1 MGLEQ
6 IKYNQIL
13 KKGKIQ
19 PSEKEELEKAL
30 DLGGGDKATW
40 FIEKGYTWPSG
51 NQNIIKSSK
60 SVISKIIDG
69 FDGNKTAESTS
80 GKISATYKIG
90 RQKVKFM
97 ETGGAAATKA
107 VSDSLMTKIQ
117 ELGSA
122 KVFEYAIKLNSR
134 KYSSLDN
141 MKADKDLMDE
151 LTEIWVR
158 ESNGKLTEVDE
169 EWLVSFHKQQHALID
184 KISTPKF
191 TEFNREGGF
200 MEYVTDIVKKFG
212 ISSKDNWDPAD
223 VWLIEDEDK
232 ARTLI
237 DKVLSRGSGKAT
249 MSRLSEFNAIMRILF
264 NTRKVFGIS
273 LKKVAKGQPARIEFV
288 NHSQKFLKSLDSIHM
303 SYSYS
308 KCGLGTKKDK
318 GGNTVISSQDTRF
331 VVVSGAGAK
340 YDFQIKANDSTKF
353 SGLKYE
359 PTASG
364 ASAARLGKATIE
376 LVIDQMKGY
385 GLSFDKSKDAYA
397 KTPED
402 FLDQESDI
410 KQMIKNLKNA
420 GVDIG
425 VKDEKEAFDNLLF
438 SMNTQPHVA
447 NSKLQQITWLDQVL
461 SLGKDERD
469 EFATD
474 MIFIAKKE
482 GDRYGPFAKIF

>member
-1 MGLEQ
+1 MAYSL
-6 IKYNQIL
+6 ITKDDLL
-13 KKGKIQ
+13 KKVEL
-19 PSEKEELEKAL
+19 PSENTELSSAL
-30 DLGGGDKATW
+30 NSGGDKAKW
-40 FIEKGYTWPSG
+40 FYDPKKFDWPMK
-51 NQNIIKSSK
+51 QQIVIKSSAG
-60 SVISKIIDG
+60 VISDLKRG
-69 FDGNKTAESTS
+69 YSARPRKSTS
-80 GKISATYKIG
+80 DSATYDIG
-90 RQKVKFM
+90 RQSVKF
-97 ETGGAAATKA
+97 EATGKTNDDVSAAT
-107 VSDSLMTKIQ
+107 MTRMQ

-122 KVFEYAIKLNSR
+122 YIFKRAIEDNQEYKKPQDIMDDDDAMKELNR
-134 KYSSLDN
+134 
-141 MKADKDLMDE
+141 
-151 LTEIWVR
+151 IWKTI
-158 ESNGKLTEVDE
+158 GKLDEVDE
-169 EWLVSFHKQQHALID
+169 EWIESFHKQQQALIREIG
-184 KISTPKF
+184 KPKF

-200 MEYVTDIVKKFG
+200 MQYITDKVKEFG

-264 NTRKVFGIS
+264 NTKKVFGVS
-273 LKKVAKGQPARIEFV
+273 LKKVAKGQPARIEFL

-308 KCGLGTKKDK
+308 KCGMGTKKDK
-318 GGNTVISSQDTRF
+318 RGNTVISSQDTRF
-331 VVVSGAGAK
+331 VVVSGSGAT

-385 GLSFDKSKDAYA
+385 GLSFDKSKDAYP
-397 KTPED
+397 KTAED
-402 FLDQESDI
+402 FLAQQSDI
-410 KQMIKNLKNA
+410 KQMIKNLITA
-420 GVDIG
+420 GVDIAA
-425 VKDEKEAFDNLLF
+425 KNEDEAYDNLLF

-447 NSKLQQITWLDQVL
+447 NSKLQQITWLDQIL
-461 SLGKDERD
+461 SLGKTERD

-482 GDRYGPFAKIF
+482 GTRYGPFAKIF

>member
-1 MGLEQ
+1 M
-6 IKYNQIL
+6 
-13 KKGKIQ
+13 
-19 PSEKEELEKAL
+19 
-30 DLGGGDKATW
+30 
-40 FIEKGYTWPSG
+40 
-51 NQNIIKSSK
+51 
-60 SVISKIIDG
+60 
-69 FDGNKTAESTS
+69 
-80 GKISATYKIG
+80 
-90 RQKVKFM
+90 
-97 ETGGAAATKA
+97 
-107 VSDSLMTKIQ
+107 
-117 ELGSA
+117 
-122 KVFEYAIKLNSR
+122 
-134 KYSSLDN
+134 
-141 MKADKDLMDE
+141 
-151 LTEIWVR
+151 
-158 ESNGKLTEVDE
+158 
-169 EWLVSFHKQQHALID
+169 
-184 KISTPKF
+184 
-191 TEFNREGGF
+191 
-200 MEYVTDIVKKFG
+200 
-212 ISSKDNWDPAD
+212 
-223 VWLIEDEDK
+223 
-232 ARTLI
+232 
-237 DKVLSRGSGKAT
+237 
-249 MSRLSEFNAIMRILF
+249 
-264 NTRKVFGIS
+264 
-273 LKKVAKGQPARIEFV
+273 
-288 NHSQKFLKSLDSIHM
+288 
-303 SYSYS
+303 
-308 KCGLGTKKDK
+308 GTKKDK

-402 FLDQESDI
+402 FLAQASDI